1 MKKVLIL
8 TVALVASTLSWA
20 GTAKE
25 DALDRLT
32 KAGDVLKEVMGAPDS
47 GIPQEVVEKAKCIA
61 VVPHMVKGGFIFG
74 AQGGKGVAT
83 CRLPNGGWSAP
94 SFFAVTGG
102 SWGAQIGVEGIDLVM
117 TIMNEAGMKA
127 LLSNKVQL
135 GGDASAAA
143 GPIGRHVSANTDI
156 KADTGILTYS
166 RAKGLFAGATLNGA
180 SIRQDD
186 DSTKAVYGLSGEKA
200 YARLLTGE
208 VPAPA
213 DVRPFLA
220 TVRSAVSGRL
230 AEKEKVQKE
239 NEKEN
244 ASKVDEKDRAKGIP
258 ESDKPADTTNQP
270 ATETPKP

>member
-8 TVALVASTLSWA
+8 SVALVASTLSWA

-25 DALDRLT
+25 DAVDRLN
-32 KAGDVLKEVMGAPDS
+32 KSGDVLKEIMGTPDK
-47 GIPQEVVEKAKCIA
+47 GIPQEVLDKAKCIA

-83 CRLPNGGWSAP
+83 CRTKSGAWSAP

-117 TIMNEAGMKA
+117 TIMNDAGMKA
-127 LLSNKVQL
+127 LLNNKVQL
-135 GGDASAAA
+135 GGDASASA
-143 GPIGRHVSANTDI
+143 GPVGRHVSANTDI

-166 RAKGLFAGATLNGA
+166 RAKGLFAGVTLNGA

-186 DSTKAVYGLSGEKA
+186 DSTKAIYGLTGEKA
-200 YARLLTGE
+200 YQRILTGE

-213 DVRPFLA
+213 DAHSFLA
-220 TVRSAVSGRL
+220 VVRSASSGSL
-230 AEKEKVQKE
+230 AERQEEKKEAQKDADDRD
-239 NEKEN
+239 K
-244 ASKVDEKDRAKGIP
+244 DKDRAKGMP
-258 ESDKPADTTNQP
+258 QSDKPATTEQ
-270 ATETPKP
+270 PKP

>member
-1 MKKVLIL
+1 MRKLFVLMMALAL
-8 TVALVASTLSWA
+8 TSMSWA
-20 GTAKE
+20 ATAKE

-32 KAGDVLKEVMGAPDS
+32 KAGDVLKEVMGAPDK

-61 VVPHMVKGGFIFG
+61 IVPHMVKGGFIFG

-83 CRLPNGGWSAP
+83 CRLPSGGWSAP

-102 SWGAQIGVEGIDLVM
+102 SWGLQIGVEGIDLVM
-117 TIMNEAGMKA
+117 TIMNDAGMKA

-186 DSTKAVYGLSGEKA
+186 DSTKAVYGLSGEEA
-200 YARLLTGE
+200 YKRLLTGQ

-220 TVRSAVSGRL
+220 TVRSAVSGSL
-230 AEKEKVQKE
+230 AERQEQKKEAA
-239 NEKEN
+239 KEN
-244 ASKVDEKDRAKGIP
+244 AERVDEKDRAKGMP
-258 ESDKPADTTNQP
+258 QSDRPAP
-270 ATETPKP
+270 ATSEEPKK